1 MTDQGL
7 VSLLEKLV
15 SIPSVSVSES
25 EDPAVTGEARL
36 AEFLAGHLAALGFR
50 IEWDDRAS
58 GRPNV
63 IARHGPASPRRTVM
77 FESHMDTVGVKGM
90 RDPFKA
96 RVEGGRL
103 YARGACDTKGP
114 LASALHAFTPDI
126 LDKLAAAGI
135 GIMVVGAMGEETGNI
150 GALRLAAQRVGADQ
164 AIILEPTELGIVHA
178 HKGACWFEVEVG
190 GVAAHGSNPERG
202 KSAILGMAH
211 VIALLQ
217 EQVREDQRGS
227 RHPLLG
233 LPTLNIGEVRG
244 GAAVNIVPD
253 RCVIHVDRRTLPEE
267 RHEEV
272 LARVEAGL
280 EALKAKGSIH
290 SFQLRIIKASNA
302 FETRRECDLV
312 KSLAESCDRA
322 GVGARLE
329 GAAWHSDAG
338 AFAETCR
345 EVVVFGPGSI
355 KQAHTVDE
363 YMDLDSLQA
372 GCDVIRFFLSGLL
385 E

>member
-1 MTDQGL
+1 MTEQGL

-15 SIPSVSVSES
+15 SIPSVGVMES
-25 EDPAVTGEARL
+25 EDPAVTGEARM
-36 AEFLAGHLAALGFR
+36 AEYLAGHLSALGFR
-50 IEWDDRAS
+50 IEWEDRAS
-58 GRPNV
+58 GRPNL

-77 FESHMDTVGVKGM
+77 FESHMDTVGVRGM
-90 RDPFKA
+90 KNPFAA
-96 RVEGGRL
+96 RIEGGRL
-103 YARGACDTKGP
+103 YARGSCDTKGP
-114 LASALHAFTPDI
+114 LAAALHAFTPE
-126 LDKLAAAGI
+126 LLGKLAAAGV

-150 GALRLAAQRVGADQ
+150 GALRLVERGLGADH
-164 AIILEPTELGIVHA
+164 AIILEPTELGVVHA

-190 GVAAHGSNPERG
+190 GVAAHGSNPDRG

-211 VIALLQ
+211 VIEFLQRWIAEDQHAIRNALL
-217 EQVREDQRGS
+217 GS
-227 RHPLLG
+227 
-233 LPTLNIGEVRG
+233 PTLNIGEIRG

-253 RCVIHVDRRTLPEE
+253 RCVISVDRRTLPEE
-267 RHEEV
+267 KHEDV

-280 EALKAKGSIH
+280 GSLKKQGLIH
-290 SFQLRIIKASNA
+290 SFKIRIIKASDA
-302 FETRRECDLV
+302 FETRCECELV
-312 KSLAESCDRA
+312 KRLAASCDRA

-338 AFAETCR
+338 AFAKTCG

-363 YMDLDSLQA
+363 FIDLDSLRA